1 MNQTM
6 RCIIMSETESYAI
19 HRATEPTDICGYCAI
34 SKEIKEAVWLI
45 GTTPVTI
52 YLCKPCYEYIKRGEN

>member
-1 MNQTM
+1 
-6 RCIIMSETESYAI
+6 MSETESYAI

-45 GTTPVTI
+45 GTTPINRYGKTNNNRRNKGI
-52 YLCKPCYEYIKRGEN
+52 

>member
-1 MNQTM
+1 
-6 RCIIMSETESYAI
+6 MSETESYAI